1 MNPLP
6 QFNYRGVGLLGIN
19 RLVAIKLLEDSID
32 VAVQIIRQLRLRS
45 RLELSTITKEPP

>member
-19 RLVAIKLLEDSID
+19 RPVTGELLDDFHDVVWQIMQLSI
-32 VAVQIIRQLRLRS
+32 RS